1 MKPVDAV
8 PLADLPVLDQSRLVN
23 EFGDDPTVLNELRDL
38 FHEHVP
44 PLLDAIRSA
53 HEASDCQAIA
63 RTAHSLKGAAATYG
77 AMRLSEAGRAVEM
90 LARDGC
96 LVELDEEIR
105 LLAAELTE
113 VLVCIARLD
122 GDDEASRL
130 DSSDQSR

>member
-8 PLADLPVLDQSRLVN
+8 SLADLPALDQKRLVS
-23 EFGDDPTVLNELRDL
+23 EFGDDPAVLKELRDL
-38 FHEHVP
+38 FREHVP

-63 RTAHSLKGAAATYG
+63 RAAHSLKGAAATYG
-77 AMRLSEAGRAVEM
+77 AMRLSEAGRAVER

-96 LVELDEEIR
+96 LVELDEEIK

-113 VLVCIARLD
+113 VLVCIARVD
-122 GDDEASRL
+122 GDDDACRL
-130 DSSDQSR
+130 DPSDQPR